1 MTTTLSWK
9 DPLPAVCW
17 SLPIGKYHPAGFGYS
32 KNNNV
37 HTGID
42 LYVAERTSV
51 HSVETG
57 TVIAIINFTGPKT
70 PYSNL
75 LPTQAIMIEGQSG
88 VVLYGEIEVIEE
100 IQIGQ
105 LIEAGSKI
113 AHIKCAVPDQ
123 PMLHLELYKHGTK
136 NSCVW
141 KQGQSQPKPL
151 LDPTSYLL
159 SLKTYRR

>member
-1 MTTTLSWK
+1 MTITTWK
-9 DPLPAVCW
+9 DPLPVYMW

-32 KNNNV
+32 KNHNV
-37 HTGID
+37 HAGVD
-42 LYVAERTSV
+42 LYVPDNIPV
-51 HSVETG
+51 MSVETG
-57 TVIAIINFTGPKT
+57 TVVNIFQFTGPGT
-70 PYSNL
+70 PYSSL
-75 LPTQAIMIEGQSG
+75 FQTEAIMIEGATG
-88 VVLYGEIEVIEE
+88 VVLYGEVEVKKD

-113 AHIKCAVPDQ
+113 ANIKCAIQDQ

-136 NSCVW
+136 TPCVW
-141 KQGQSQPKPL
+141 KQGNSQPKSL